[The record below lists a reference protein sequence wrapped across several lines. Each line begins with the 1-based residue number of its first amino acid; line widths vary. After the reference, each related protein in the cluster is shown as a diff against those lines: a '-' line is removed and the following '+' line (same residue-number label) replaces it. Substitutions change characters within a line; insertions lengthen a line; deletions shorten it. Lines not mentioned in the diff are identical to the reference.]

1 MKLVL
6 PLEDMTTVEKLQAME
21 EIWTDLQRDPD
32 EIDSPEWHA
41 DVLAAREDR
50 VRQGTSR
57 FSDWETAKARIREKG

>member
-6 PLEDMTTVEKLQAME
+6 PLEDMTTVEKLQTID
-21 EIWTDLQRDPD
+21 EIWADLQLTPD

-50 VRQGTSR
+50 VRLGTSR
-57 FSDWETAKARIREKG
+57 FSDWETVKARIREKG